1 MRVKIKMLDMIE
13 FFKEIKFS
21 QIEQVSLPKD
31 SFRTCRMTFKQNLL
45 SINDNNLVNK
55 RTLII
60 KYL

>member
-31 SFRTCRMTFKQNLL
+31 SFELAG
-45 SINDNNLVNK
+45 
-55 RTLII
+55 
-60 KYL
+60 